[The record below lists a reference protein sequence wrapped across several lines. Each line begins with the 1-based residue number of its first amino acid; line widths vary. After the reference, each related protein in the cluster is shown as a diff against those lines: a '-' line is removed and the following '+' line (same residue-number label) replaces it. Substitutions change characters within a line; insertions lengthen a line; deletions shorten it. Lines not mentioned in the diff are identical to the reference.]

1 MTPEVQNNIISQFWG
16 IVPMIVLFILIAAIL
31 GIGYK
36 ILEKK
41 LISWVKKNKA
51 ENEQKRNKQTSNIY
65 FQELPQTRN
74 SKGARAKHSVQ

>member
-41 LISWVKKNKA
+41 LISWVKKNKS
-51 ENEQKRNKQTSNIY
+51 ENEQKRNK
-65 FQELPQTRN
+65 
-74 SKGARAKHSVQ
+74 

>member
-51 ENEQKRNKQTSNIY
+51 ENEQKRNK
-65 FQELPQTRN
+65 
-74 SKGARAKHSVQ
+74 